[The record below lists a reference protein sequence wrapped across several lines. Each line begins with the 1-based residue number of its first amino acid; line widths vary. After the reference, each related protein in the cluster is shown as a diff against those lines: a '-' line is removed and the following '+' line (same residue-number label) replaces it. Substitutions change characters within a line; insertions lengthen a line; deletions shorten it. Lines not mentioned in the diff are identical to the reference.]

1 MSSLFSSLRAKS
13 AGLLLLISLV
23 ALAGC
28 GSTSG
33 GGSTPT
39 PGATG
44 TSNPNAGITLTVGGK
59 LDTEAQLL
67 TKMYVL
73 LLRKAGFTVV
83 ERAALGTNA
92 VVFNAITSGQID
104 LYPEFTATGLAKL
117 GLQST
122 GNAQQDY
129 QAVKQ
134 GFESKYQIT
143 WLDAAPLNDTYGV
156 CTTQSQA
163 TSLGATK
170 ISDLA
175 SKASTLTIAT
185 PPDGV
190 QYGVNVLKSVYKI
203 TFKRV
208 TTYTE
213 EGLTFPAV
221 TTGAQNLNICYT
233 TAALIAKDNFV
244 LLQDDKNAFPAYNPA
259 PIVRDTSLQK
269 APGITA
275 ALNPLAPKLTTQVSQ
290 QLQAKVVGGQSVT
303 QVATDWLT
311 SAGLL

>member
-13 AGLLLLISLV
+13 AGFLLLVSLLLV
-23 ALAGC
+23 AGC
-28 GSTSG
+28 GSTGSG
-33 GGSTPT
+33 GNTPT
-39 PGATG
+39 PGAT
-44 TSNPNAGITLTVGGK
+44 TNPNSGITLTVGGK

-122 GNAQQDY
+122 GDAQKDY

-143 WLDAAPLNDTYGV
+143 WLDVAPLNDTYGV
-156 CTTQSQA
+156 CTSQSQA

-190 QYGVNVLKSVYKI
+190 QYGVNVLKSVYNI
-203 TFKRV
+203 TFKKV
-208 TTYTE
+208 TTYNE
-213 EGLTFPAV
+213 EALTFPAV

-259 PIVRDTSLQK
+259 PIVRDSTLQK
-269 APGITA
+269 APGIAA

-290 QLQAKVVGGQSVT
+290 QLQAKVVGGESVT
-303 QVATDWLT
+303 KVATDWLT